1 MLAYS
6 LLMVRTKKLL
16 AHLKRWCP
24 KGRQTKQVPYLF
36 FFYFIF
42 FFFCWFLRT
51 SMSPSRDRVDFIWY
65 ARAVFFFF
73 LIRHFLSFLI
83 FFWSFLPAGL
93 LVFLSRLAFIQ
104 VGEQILDFFR
114 GSEKRREKETDRHAR
129 GRRRRKKGRRAIY
142 TQHKR
147 RIQASSL
154 IRHGEKER
162 LMHYCWS
169 AIALRLKGER
179 TKKKNRLIQLH
190 IKTKTKYDGREKWST
205 LLDSIT

>member
-1 MLAYS
+1 MSKRPANKTGAVS
-6 LLMVRTKKLL
+6 LLLL
-16 AHLKRWCP
+16 
-24 KGRQTKQVPYLF
+24 
-36 FFYFIF
+36 FYF
-42 FFFCWFLRT
+42 FFFLFIFEDINVAE
-51 SMSPSRDRVDFIWY
+51 SRPGRLHLIR
-65 ARAVFFFF
+65 ARSLFFF